1 MMSAPAARYF
11 SWISRT
17 TSGQVSAS
25 RSLQP
30 AQLPFPVAEPFAA
43 VGRFVQPVA
52 LHHRA
57 EAAVEQQDAFVE
69 YLFDRFS
76 HFFDDFDFKQP
87 APILSRDED
96 APRSCVVGDAVEY
109 VGRGVISSSGSSPA
123 RSTTLRPSP

>member
-1 MMSAPAARYF
+1 VDFAHHVGAGQRQQVVAA
-11 SWISRT
+11 
-17 TSGQVSAS
+17 
-25 RSLQP
+25 

-76 HFFDDFDFKQP
+76 HF
-87 APILSRDED
+87 LT
-96 APRSCVVGDAVEY
+96 
-109 VGRGVISSSGSSPA
+109 ISISNNRLQFFPVTKMRRVAAS
-123 RSTTLRPSP
+123 